1 MNPEN
6 IMLVKKA
13 RHKSTI
19 LYEST
24 YTRCLEQEETEGR
37 TEVCQGL
44 GVTETYLMGTDFLSE
59 MTKGFQKWVTVM
71 VAHHHEYN

>member
-13 RHKSTI
+13 RHKRTI

-24 YTRCLEQEETEGR
+24 YMRCLEQE
-37 TEVCQGL
+37 
-44 GVTETYLMGTDFLSE
+44 
-59 MTKGFQKWVTVM
+59 
-71 VAHHHEYN
+71 N